1 MTHRRSVQIAAAVA
15 GIAALAALCLLVH
28 PLREAIG
35 HAAGGDTTALREQL
49 RGTGAGGVLLLY
61 GLMIAHIVVLFPAEI
76 TNLVAGF
83 TYGVPLGIL
92 ICTSGWFLSAMGTY
106 AVGRIAGRPV
116 IDRLAGPSR
125 VAAAEA
131 LMERGGW
138 PFLLVVRLLP
148 FVPFSLVGYLA
159 GATRVP
165 LLRFAWTSALGAVPL
180 IVLAVVLG
188 SRLEHF
194 SLSDP
199 LVWGSLAGF
208 ALLIGLGHPVG
219 RRWQRRRVR
228 ETAEAQT

>member
-1 MTHRRSVQIAAAVA
+1 VLARRPVQLL
-15 GIAALAALCLLVH
+15 AALAGVAVLVAVCLLVH

-49 RGTGAGGVLLLY
+49 RGTGVAGVLLLY
-61 GLMIAHIVVLFPAEI
+61 GLMLAHIVVLFPAEV
-76 TNLVAGF
+76 TNVVAGF
-83 TYGVPLGIL
+83 TYGIPAGLA
-92 ICTSGWFLSAMGTY
+92 ICLSGWWLSAMGTY

-116 IDRLAGPSR
+116 IDRLAGPAR
-125 VAAAEA
+125 VAAAEG

-138 PFLLVVRLLP
+138 PVLVVVRLLP

-165 LLRFAWTSALGAVPL
+165 LGRFAWTTAVGAIPL

-199 LVWGSLAGF
+199 LVWGSLLGF
-208 ALLIGLGHPVG
+208 VLLIGLGHPVG
-219 RRWQRRRVR
+219 RRWRRSRGLR
-228 ETAEAQT
+228 EAA